1 MSLTIPEGYS
11 VRAATPVDA
20 PIIAVQRGQ
29 MFVEMGGMTPQEAG
43 AQRGLWTDWLAQALA
58 AGDYAGFVIENAGE
72 IVGGVGMM
80 FLPKIPTT
88 KDPALHKAH
97 ILNMSVS
104 PQHRRRGLAGAL
116 MRSALQEARQRGLRS
131 VSLNAAP
138 MGKGLY
144 ERLGFVESTS
154 PEMRLTLEGGA

>member
-58 AGDYAGFVIENAGE
+58 AGDVAALQIR
-72 IVGGVGMM
+72 
-80 FLPKIPTT
+80 LK
-88 KDPALHKAH
+88 PADEATIRHAVAVLAPVARRHEVAV
-97 ILNMSVS
+97 ILNDRPDLAVACGADGLSSAWAFAISAHTSAMSS
-104 PQHRRRGLAGAL
+104 PADGCA
-116 MRSALQEARQRGLRS
+116 E
-131 VSLNAAP
+131 
-138 MGKGLY
+138 
-144 ERLGFVESTS
+144 
-154 PEMRLTLEGGA
+154 